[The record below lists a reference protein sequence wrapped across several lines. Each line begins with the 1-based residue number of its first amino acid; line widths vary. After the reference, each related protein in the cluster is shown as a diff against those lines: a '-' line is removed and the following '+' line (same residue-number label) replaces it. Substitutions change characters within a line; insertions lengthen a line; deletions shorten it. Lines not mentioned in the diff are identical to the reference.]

1 MQILQ
6 SSDNLLCVFTIL
18 EEKENTVKIIPVQF
32 KKVIKAHE
40 MSFLQQL
47 STL

>member
-18 EEKENTVKIIPVQF
+18 EEKENTVKMIALH
-32 KKVIKAHE
+32 VINLKDK
-40 MSFLQQL
+40 QYYKTY
-47 STL
+47 TL